1 MSRAI
6 RPGMTSG
13 GTTKLIQDTTTNRPE
28 INIQVQI
35 QICNINCKMLQ
46 IIYGNYHIK
55 NHRLNIKHGKKDSQS
70 HFRSTK
76 CTSAKDLKTNRIYA
90 LLNSCNN
97 KFKVDLIE
105 SYDLILSSHLVTSV
119 CYKTEKGH
127 NPIMIL
133 ILESF

>member
-46 IIYGNYHIK
+46 IIYGNYHILK
-55 NHRLNIKHGKKDSQS
+55 KHLLNIKYGKKDSQS
-70 HFRSTK
+70 HFRSAK
-76 CTSAKDLKTNRIYA
+76 CTGAKDLKTSRKY
-90 LLNSCNN
+90 C
-97 KFKVDLIE
+97 FE
-105 SYDLILSSHLVTSV
+105 RMLVII
-119 CYKTEKGH
+119 KLK
-127 NPIMIL
+127 L
-133 ILESF
+133 